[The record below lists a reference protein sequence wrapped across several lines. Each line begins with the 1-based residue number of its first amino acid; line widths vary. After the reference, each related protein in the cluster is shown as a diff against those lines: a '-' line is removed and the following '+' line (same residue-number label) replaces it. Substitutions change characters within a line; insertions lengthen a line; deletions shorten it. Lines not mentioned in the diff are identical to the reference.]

1 VPAELRVSAGRGRW
15 LLRLCLAG
23 TVLALVG
30 WLSGSA
36 PASGSR
42 SPDSRITPNWSGYV
56 LTAGPGIRYS
66 SATGTWR
73 EPAVSCGPGSRGFST
88 IAVGLGGYG
97 AHAQSDEQVGADANC
112 TPTGKARYFGW
123 FDLAPYPSYTVPHA
137 VHSGDVLT
145 ATVTILADT
154 RPAVVNVELDNRTA
168 GWRFT
173 RQISWVSAGQF
184 LVAPGAQN
192 TGIQSVP
199 DGTSA
204 EWLVEAPAS
213 CLRQVCTQTSLANF
227 GSVAMTGISAV
238 ANGVS
243 GTLSNPAWQLT
254 RLRLVPGRVR
264 VPSYPRSTPFAR
276 NPAVTGQA
284 ASPAGA
290 TPGSASTNGR
300 AFKVKWSSAPRG
312 SL

>member
-1 VPAELRVSAGRGRW
+1 MAG
-15 LLRLCLAG
+15 A
-23 TVLALVG
+23 VLAVLC
-30 WLSGSA
+30 WPGSA
-36 PASGSR
+36 AAARGP
-42 SPDSRITPNWSGYV
+42 SPDSRISPNWSGYV
-56 LTAGPGIRYS
+56 LTAAPGVRYS
-66 SATGTWR
+66 SATGTWK
-73 EPAVSCGPGSRGFST
+73 EPAVSCMRDRHGFST

-97 AHAQSDEQVGADANC
+97 GNAQSDEQVGADANC
-112 TPTGKARYFGW
+112 AMGKPRYFGW

-137 VHSGDVLT
+137 VHAGDVLT
-145 ATVTILADT
+145 ATVTILADS
-154 RPAVVNVELDNRTA
+154 RPAVVSVELDNRTA

-173 RQISWVSAGQF
+173 RQISWVSAGRF

-192 TGIQSVP
+192 TGIQALP

-213 CLRQVCTQTSLANF
+213 CVDQVCSQASLANF

-238 ANGVS
+238 ADGVT
-243 GTLSNPAWQLT
+243 GTLSSPAWHLT

-264 VPSYPRSTPFAR
+264 VPSYPRATPFAR
-276 NPAVTGQA
+276 NPPATGQA

-290 TPGSASTNGR
+290 TPGDASTDGR
-300 AFKVKWSSAPRG
+300 SFKVKWKVAPKG